1 MSAKPAPSALAAAFS
16 EYNATALASLIRSLG
31 GDFELAED
39 ALQEAW
45 LSAASAWANGF
56 PANPGGW
63 LVTTA
68 RRKALDRLRRTAIGA
83 RQLEEVARA
92 MLLSASMEFDD
103 PQPVLNDDQLRLI
116 FTCCHPAL
124 AIEARV
130 ALTLKTLGGLTTGEI
145 ARAFLAEETAIA
157 QRIVRAKRK
166 IRDARIPY
174 RVPEAH
180 ELPDRLPGVL
190 AVLYLVFSEGYSAT
204 RGESVVRRNLCDEAI
219 RLGRLIAQL
228 MPDESEVLGL
238 VALML
243 LHHSRRAARQMEDGE
258 LVLLDEQDRSLWDRA
273 AIREG
278 RSFLKRALSAQR
290 AGAYQLQASIAAI
303 HAGAATPE
311 ETRWDEIAAL
321 YDRLIEVS
329 PTPVV
334 ALNRAA
340 ARAMADGPQVGLAL
354 IGEIEG
360 LASFHLYHA
369 ARADLFR
376 RLGRTDEAA
385 TAYRAALEFV
395 TNEPERRFLERRLAE
410 CG

>member
-1 MSAKPAPSALAAAFS
+1 M
-16 EYNATALASLIRSLG
+16 
-31 GDFELAED
+31 
-39 ALQEAW
+39 
-45 LSAASAWANGF
+45 
-56 PANPGGW
+56 
-63 LVTTA
+63 
-68 RRKALDRLRRTAIGA
+68 
-83 RQLEEVARA
+83 
-92 MLLSASMEFDD
+92 
-103 PQPVLNDDQLRLI
+103 
-116 FTCCHPAL
+116 
-124 AIEARV
+124 
-130 ALTLKTLGGLTTGEI
+130 
-145 ARAFLAEETAIA
+145 
-157 QRIVRAKRK
+157 
-166 IRDARIPY
+166 
-174 RVPEAH
+174 
-180 ELPDRLPGVL
+180 
-190 AVLYLVFSEGYSAT
+190 
-204 RGESVVRRNLCDEAI
+204 RRNLCDEAI

-278 RSFLKRALSAQR
+278 RSFLKRALSGQR

-303 HAGAATPE
+303 HAEAATPE

-354 IGEIEG
+354 LGEIEG

-376 RLGRTDEAA
+376 RLGCTDEAA

-410 CG
+410 YG